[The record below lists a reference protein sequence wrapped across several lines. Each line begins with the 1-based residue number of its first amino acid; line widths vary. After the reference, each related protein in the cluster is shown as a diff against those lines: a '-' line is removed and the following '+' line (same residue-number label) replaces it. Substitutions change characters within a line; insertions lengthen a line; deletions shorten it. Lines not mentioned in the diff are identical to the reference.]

1 MKLFAPLILLG
12 IVGLACDARNAPSE
26 EDADTPWSSLR
37 EMGEALS
44 RAADFAE
51 TSSAAGNHRKDAD
64 GGRYVS
70 EILLQQLQRNV
81 FADPDYPA
89 FRPSYPESGH
99 VGMVNPDNL
108 YESAI
113 IRPGVDYI
121 LRGTRGSTADLV
133 LQVYEANPGVEGKL
147 RSVSTLSADGLITD
161 PGGHF
166 EVAVGP
172 TPREANWLATDATSA
187 LLLVRWSHSDWAQER
202 AGRIE
207 IVPAAGLGKPQAD
220 YDSGQ
225 VSDTIRKAASAV
237 PDAAEFWVDFA
248 ARIRL
253 FSLDNKVMK
262 PRETGGQ
269 GLAGQ
274 VSAAGRFSLEDDEAL
289 IVRVPR
295 TDARYQGVQ
304 LANDWFDALEWA
316 NRQTSLSAGQAR
328 LGSDGRYTYV
338 ISKADPGVPNWLDT
352 TGLSEGFFFLRFQGL
367 STPIGDEDAP
377 TAELVAL
384 SQLRA
389 QLPSDTPHFSPED
402 RRNQLAD
409 RQLQVQ
415 RRFGR

>member
-1 MKLFAPLILLG
+1 MKLFTIGVLLG
-12 IVGLACDARNAPSE
+12 LMGLGCDARQTPSPE
-26 EDADTPWSSLR
+26 GADDPWSSL
-37 EMGEALS
+37 GGLGAAIT
-44 RAADFAE
+44 RAADFAKD
-51 TSSAAGNHRKDAD
+51 SSAAGSRRKDAD

-70 EILLQQLQRNV
+70 EVLLQQLQRNV
-81 FADPDYPA
+81 FANPDYPA

-99 VGMVNPDNL
+99 IGMVNPDNI
-108 YESAI
+108 YESAV

-121 LRGTRGSTADLV
+121 VRGTRGSTADLV
-133 LQVYEANPGVEGKL
+133 LQVYEANPGVQGKL
-147 RSVSTLSADGLITD
+147 RSVSTLSADALDTD
-161 PGGHF
+161 PDGHF
-166 EVAVGP
+166 EVHVGP
-172 TPREANWLATDATSA
+172 TPREKNWLATDATSE
-187 LLLVRWSHSDWAQER
+187 LLLVRWTHSDWARER

-207 IVPAAGLGKPQAD
+207 IVPAAGLGTPQPD
-220 YDSGQ
+220 FDSAE
-225 VSDTIRKAASAV
+225 VAKKIEKAAAAV
-237 PDAAEFWVDFA
+237 PDAVEFWVDFA
-248 ARIRL
+248 SRIRL
-253 FSLDNKVMK
+253 FSLDNQVMT

-274 VSAAGRFSLEDDEAL
+274 VSAAGRFSLEDDQAL

-338 ISKADPGVPNWLDT
+338 ISKVDPGVPNWLDT
-352 TGLSEGFFFLRFQGL
+352 TGLAEGFFFLRFQGL
-367 STPIGDEDAP
+367 PAPISEEDAP
-377 TAELVAL
+377 TAELVSL
-384 SQLRA
+384 GQLRA
-389 QLPSDTPHFSPED
+389 RLPADTPHFGPED